1 MRRPLNPVLPSRPGW
16 CLDVGAFGHAV
27 WLGIAMV
34 AAACVPAAH
43 ARTASSP
50 VASPAVNQAE
60 PGERELQLAW
70 LDHDR
75 QLHTAVLNE
84 QGGIVA
90 HPSRPV
96 SPEALVPLG
105 SLWKLV
111 AYARLAESGQ
121 AEEPYTCRG
130 QRKDEVYCC
139 ESGQRIGR
147 ARALWRSCGLYFEPG
162 RIGWARLAEG
172 ETLRAL
178 PEALRALHDGDAM
191 ASRTPVPLSAWLQW
205 LADWSPAT
213 QQSARDDLLAYWLE
227 GPGRTALGEVGS
239 RLRLKTFTVERTERG
254 AEGQR
259 WAGASGWTSDGR
271 PLWLAARGSSRD
283 VLPRWAPIV
292 LRYLAQADQ
301 RAGEPLSSDS
311 SCVDVRFFARYPI
324 ASIRALAGQRD
335 EPVPAGALKAG
346 PYRLTFAN
354 GVTLDLSSRGELN
367 WQARQDAPP
376 TITGRFKLNDYV
388 ARVIE
393 REGAGQ
399 PAAAARALGIAARTY
414 VIAHGVSQGGCLAI
428 DDSSHQQRVAPRPPS
443 RDAVAAANATADLV
457 LRGSDGRYHGTQAS
471 PGVLSWQDA
480 VKQGE
485 QGLLFDTVLARAYPQ
500 ASLAA
505 RVGEAGTDCEP
516 LPLAQDWLLERSR
529 QWAKALRGE
538 PGFSAPE
545 RVRVCRLQQGRPH
558 VARASQR
565 IHVRG
570 FQSLDDRVTLAHEYL
585 HLAFSGHPSGSDEA
599 FIERRAR
606 RLLGVD

>member
-1 MRRPLNPVLPSRPGW
+1 MNVRAF
-16 CLDVGAFGHAV
+16 CHGAC
-27 WLGIAMV
+27 LGIAMAV
-34 AAACVPAAH
+34 SAACV
-43 ARTASSP
+43 
-50 VASPAVNQAE
+50 QAE
-60 PGERELQLAW
+60 PGEHELQLAW

-75 QLHTAVLNE
+75 QWHTAVLDE
-84 QGGIVA
+84 QGNTVA
-90 HPSRPV
+90 RPARAV
-96 SPEALVPLG
+96 QPDAVVPLG

-121 AEEPYTCRG
+121 TEAPYTCRG

-147 ARALWRSCGLYFEPG
+147 ARALWRSCGLYFEPV
-162 RIGWARLAEG
+162 RIGWQGLAEG
-172 ETLRAL
+172 DTLRAL
-178 PEALRALHDGDAM
+178 PEPLKALHNSAAM
-191 ASRTPVPLSAWLQW
+191 SSRTPVPLAAWLQW
-205 LADWSPAT
+205 LADWSPPT
-213 QQSARDDLLAYWLE
+213 QQAARDDLLAYWLE
-227 GPGRTALGEVGS
+227 GPGRATLGEVGS

-271 PLWLAARGSSRD
+271 PVWLAARGSSRD
-283 VLPRWAPIV
+283 VLPRWAPLV
-292 LRYLAQADQ
+292 LRHLDQADQ
-301 RAGEPLSSDS
+301 RAGEPLSSDA

-324 ASIRALAGQRD
+324 ASIRALAAKGKEAVQ
-335 EPVPAGALKAG
+335 AGPLKAG
-346 PYRLTFAN
+346 PYRLTFSN

-367 WQARQDAPP
+367 WQAPTEGAP
-376 TITGRFKLNDYV
+376 TITGRFKLDDYV

-399 PAAAARALGIAARTY
+399 PAAAARALAIAARTY
-414 VIAHGVSQGGCLAI
+414 VTTHGSSKGGCLAI
-428 DDSSHQQRVAPRPPS
+428 DDSSRLQRVAPRPPS
-443 RDAVAAANATADLV
+443 RDAVLAANATADLV
-457 LRGSDGRYHGTQAS
+457 LRGSDGRYHANQAS
-471 PGVLSWQDA
+471 PNVMVWQDI
-480 VKQGE
+480 VQQGE
-485 QGLLFDTVLARAYPQ
+485 QGLLFDTMLARAYPQ

-505 RVGEAGTDCEP
+505 RVGEASTDCEP

-529 QWAKALRGE
+529 QWAKTLRGE

-545 RVRVCRLQQGRPH
+545 RVRVCRLQRGLPH
-558 VARASQR
+558 VARTSQR

-585 HLAFSGHPSGSDEA
+585 HLAFSGHPSGTDEA

>member
-1 MRRPLNPVLPSRPGW
+1 MHLR
-16 CLDVGAFGHAV
+16 AFCRMA

-34 AAACVPAAH
+34 ALSAACVQAAN
-43 ARTASSP
+43 ARTAS
-50 VASPAVNQAE
+50 ASPAMKQAE
-60 PGERELQLAW
+60 PGEHELQLAW
-70 LDHDR
+70 LDHGR

-84 QGGIVA
+84 QGQIVA

-121 AEEPYTCRG
+121 TEAPYTCRG
-130 QRKDEVYCC
+130 QNKDEVYCC

-147 ARALWRSCGLYFEPG
+147 ARALWRSCGLYFEPE

-178 PEALRALHDGDAM
+178 SPSLSALHDSDAM
-191 ASRTPVPLSAWLQW
+191 VSRTPVPLTAWLQW
-205 LADWSPAT
+205 LADWLPAT
-213 QQSARDDLLAYWLE
+213 QQAARDDLLAYWLE
-227 GPGRTALGEVGS
+227 GPGRTTLGEVGS
-239 RLRLKTFTVERTERG
+239 RLRLKTFTVERSERG

-292 LRYLAQADQ
+292 LRHLAQTDQ
-301 RAGEPLSSDS
+301 GAGEPLSSDTT
-311 SCVDVRFFARYPI
+311 CVDVRFFARYPI
-324 ASIRALAGQRD
+324 ASIRALAAKGD
-335 EPVPAGALKAG
+335 APVQPGPLKAG

-354 GVTLDLSSRGELN
+354 GVVLDLSSRGELN
-367 WQARQDAPP
+367 WQAPKDGPP

-393 REGAGQ
+393 REGSGE
-399 PAAAARALGIAARTY
+399 PAAAARALAIAARTY
-414 VIAHGVSQGGCLAI
+414 VTTHGVSTGGCLAI

-443 RDAVAAANATADLV
+443 RVALAAAQATADLV

-480 VKQGE
+480 VRQGE
-485 QGLLFDTVLARAYPQ
+485 QGLLFDTMLARAYPQ
-500 ASLAA
+500 ASLAT
-505 RVGEAGTDCEP
+505 RVGEAGADCEP
-516 LPLAQDWLLERSR
+516 LPLAQDWVADRSR

-570 FQSLDDRVTLAHEYL
+570 FQSLDDRITLAHEYL